1 MGSVKNR
8 IRYLMV
14 LLIESP
20 LTGGSQVPRRCKTA
34 DPSSDTLLSEGEV
47 EGVGRSGLSFLKENV
62 LLPPLIFSFYR
73 KELAELLS
81 FFVK

>member
-34 DPSSDTLLSEGEV
+34 DPSSDTLLSEGQV
-47 EGVGRSGLSFLKENV
+47 EGVGRSGLSFLKEKCFY
-62 LLPPLIFSFYR
+62 LPLFSLFIGR
-73 KELAELLS
+73 N
-81 FFVK
+81 